1 MKHFF
6 IIFLLFGIDFLVLG
20 QTENHRIY
28 CNNDKNLSIK
38 PIDGGKQFYVFYKDK
53 LLYPS
58 PVENLA
64 HIPTYPENVIELKV
78 NGKYGLI
85 SSETG
90 KWIVPP
96 QYDCFF
102 PKYDNRLTAYYKK
115 GDTYG
120 FIKKTSSLNDKDFA
134 IYRKSPIENGTAGKW
149 NFNLY
154 FIFPVDDST
163 YFFYPSFICFYDI
176 GLDYID
182 LASHI
187 AHVDL
192 DRSYLLLKNLEMR
205 YAVNGVYAGW
215 LHDDYIMDYYF
226 YLTENNFQIVFDWSN
241 MMAYDTLVND
251 TLLRIKEY
259 VFSNFSEASSFIY
272 FSFSGGKLRKIET
285 DRDHPLTKYE
295 LLNMDILA
303 QAGPYDLKEI
313 DFPECE
319 CCVYPTLEQLDIM
332 RNEIFAAHGYKFK
345 TKKWQEY
352 FSKKSWYKPRYDNVD
367 NMLNPIEKKNAEFLL
382 NLRKEYLKNPG
393 ACKKDTI
400 LVPVLP

>member
-1 MKHFF
+1 
-6 IIFLLFGIDFLVLG
+6 
-20 QTENHRIY
+20 
-28 CNNDKNLSIK
+28 
-38 PIDGGKQFYVFYKDK
+38 
-53 LLYPS
+53 
-58 PVENLA
+58 
-64 HIPTYPENVIELKV
+64 
-78 NGKYGLI
+78 
-85 SSETG
+85 
-90 KWIVPP
+90 
-96 QYDCFF
+96 
-102 PKYDNRLTAYYKK
+102 
-115 GDTYG
+115 
-120 FIKKTSSLNDKDFA
+120 
-134 IYRKSPIENGTAGKW
+134 
-149 NFNLY
+149 
-154 FIFPVDDST
+154 
-163 YFFYPSFICFYDI
+163 
-176 GLDYID
+176 
-182 LASHI
+182 
-187 AHVDL
+187 
-192 DRSYLLLKNLEMR
+192 MR